1 MAGESPDKS
10 EQRKSSEGT
19 APGTSDPRLAVF
31 RSVPDPE
38 AGAVSG
44 SQSGDARLR
53 EAVAAWVAAA
63 DEPAGDPSGESAD
76 GPSDGSADG
85 SADGSSD
92 GKDPSGAGGAADA
105 AGAADTSGAE
115 GAEGAEGAAEEASKT
130 HVMAGT
136 PADTPETADEDE
148 SDSNAES
155 TGEGAQGA
163 SGAATA
169 SEAPQRAPEGA
180 GARTGASGGA
190 DAPAEA
196 DGDADSDD
204 APESAAIGTGGT
216 GTGGTTS
223 DTATGTTDA
232 KASEGAGSGSDAD
245 SGADADVDADD
256 AEAEADK
263 PAAKPAARAGAESDA
278 GGKAGADA
286 ESGAATAGTAAEDTP
301 GATSDAKPE
310 AKPDVANAKSASKGD
325 AKDAPKG
332 DGKDTPKG
340 DGKDTPKAD
349 GKDAPKTDGKG
360 TPKAGEKDTPKAD
373 DEADGEAVDQPTGIF
388 RVPSRP
394 VIDRPTTTLKR
405 STFVPLRPDDVPG
418 ERKKKPA
425 PVPSPAKPPAG
436 IPAASGTAGAT
447 GPTTAA
453 GAGAAQPGVVEPTRQ
468 LAMPPKPPLD
478 LLAELTNKPAP
489 PETPV
494 RTVVR
499 RFKIWTPLVILLLII
514 FAVVQAVRPLPD
526 PSLTLTAAPSY
537 SFGGS
542 KVTLPWPSEGQG
554 KISVAGLGTVDGF
567 GDEKPVPIAS
577 MAKSMTA
584 YLILQDHPMKPGA
597 KGASIPV
604 DATAEKEGHYD
615 KTGGESTLNTI
626 KKGDVLSEKDAL
638 SAIMI
643 PSANNVARLL
653 ARWDSGSEAV
663 FVKKMNDTAKKVGMT
678 NTKYTDP
685 SGLTASTVSTAADQ
699 VKLGQELV
707 KIPALMDIT
716 KLPSWTDPS
725 GKTWGNYNRLVPY
738 NGAIGMKTGSTTN
751 AGASLLFAAEQKVG
765 GTTQYIVGA
774 ILSQHKTPIID
785 TVNAVSKTALLAT
798 ESALTSRNVV
808 KKGEVVGYV
817 DDGLGG
823 QTPVVATRD
832 FEAAGWAGLKVDIK
846 IGNSKTIP
854 HSAKAGTV
862 VGQLTVGS
870 GPGKVSAPV
879 ALQKDLPEPGF
890 GAKLTRV
897 G

>member
-76 GPSDGSADG
+76 GPSDGS
-85 SADGSSD
+85 SD
-92 GKDPSGAGGAADA
+92 GKDPSGADGADGV
-105 AGAADTSGAE
+105 AGAADTSGAD

-130 HVMAGT
+130 HVMAGP

-169 SEAPQRAPEGA
+169 SEAPQSAPEGA

-196 DGDADSDD
+196 NGDADSDD

-232 KASEGAGSGSDAD
+232 KASEGAGSGSGSGSDAD
-245 SGADADVDADD
+245 SGADADVDAAD
-256 AEAEADK
+256 ADAEADK
-263 PAAKPAARAGAESDA
+263 PAAKPAARADAESDA
-278 GGKAGADA
+278 DGKTDADA
-286 ESGAATAGTAAEDTP
+286 EADAATADTTAGDTP

-310 AKPDVANAKSASKGD
+310 AEPDVANAKSAPKGD
-325 AKDAPKG
+325 AKDDAKAEA
-332 DGKDTPKG
+332 
-340 DGKDTPKAD
+340 KAD
-349 GKDAPKTDGKG
+349 AKADAKAEAKG
-360 TPKAGEKDTPKAD
+360 TPKADN
-373 DEADGEAVDQPTGIF
+373 EADGEAVDQPTGIF

-418 ERKKKPA
+418 ERKKQPA

-436 IPAASGTAGAT
+436 IPAASSTTSAT
-447 GPTTAA
+447 GPTATAA

-526 PSLTLTAAPSY
+526 PSLSLTAAPSY

-663 FVKKMNDTAKKVGMT
+663 FVKKMNDTAKKLGMT

>member
-76 GPSDGSADG
+76 GPS
-85 SADGSSD
+85 DGSSD

-325 AKDAPKG
+325 AKDA
-332 DGKDTPKG
+332 PKG

-663 FVKKMNDTAKKVGMT
+663 FVKKMNDTAKKLGMT

>member
-85 SADGSSD
+85 SSD

-105 AGAADTSGAE
+105 AGAADTSGAD
-115 GAEGAEGAAEEASKT
+115 GAEGAAEEASKT

-263 PAAKPAARAGAESDA
+263 PAAKPAARAGAELDA

-332 DGKDTPKG
+332 DGKDTPK
-340 DGKDTPKAD
+340 TD

-360 TPKAGEKDTPKAD
+360 TPKAGEKDAPKAD

-663 FVKKMNDTAKKVGMT
+663 FVKKMNDTAKKLGMT

>member
-38 AGAVSG
+38 ASAVSG

-63 DEPAGDPSGESAD
+63 DDPAD
-76 GPSDGSADG
+76 GQADG
-85 SADGSSD
+85 QDRAD
-92 GKDPSGAGGAADA
+92 AGGAADA
-105 AGAADTSGAE
+105 GHASGAAGAAGGSGE
-115 GAEGAEGAAEEASKT
+115 GGAADSSAT
-130 HVMAGT
+130 HVKLGT
-136 PADTPETADEDE
+136 PGDTPETADE
-148 SDSNAES
+148 SDADSDAGS

-163 SGAATA
+163 SGAV
-169 SEAPQRAPEGA
+169 SAPDAPKGAPESA
-180 GARTGASGGA
+180 EARTDASGGA
-190 DAPAEA
+190 SGPAEV
-196 DGDADSDD
+196 DGDVSSGD
-204 APESAAIGTGGT
+204 APEDTATGTGGT
-216 GTGGTTS
+216 GTDTT
-223 DTATGTTDA
+223 AGTTDA
-232 KASEGAGSGSDAD
+232 KSSDGAGSGSDAEAGTGED
-245 SGADADVDADD
+245 EGSGKGDAK
-256 AEAEADK
+256 AEPK
-263 PAAKPAARAGAESDA
+263 AES
-278 GGKAGADA
+278 KADA
-286 ESGAATAGTAAEDTP
+286 ESGAAADGDAEDAEAEA
-301 GATSDAKPE
+301 GADKPEPKPE
-310 AKPDVANAKSASKGD
+310 AKRDTKSDVANAKPAPKGD
-325 AKDAPKG
+325 AKSDAKEGDAEPAPKG
-332 DGKDTPKG
+332 DA
-340 DGKDTPKAD
+340 KAD
-349 GKDAPKTDGKG
+349 EKPAA
-360 TPKAGEKDTPKAD
+360 KAGSEP
-373 DEADGEAVDQPTGIF
+373 VDQPTGIF

-394 VIDRPTTTLKR
+394 VDQPTTTLKR

-418 ERKKKPA
+418 ERKKPA
-425 PVPSPAKPPAG
+425 PVPSPAKPPAEV
-436 IPAASGTAGAT
+436 PAASSGTG
-447 GPTTAA
+447 AA
-453 GAGAAQPGVVEPTRQ
+453 GAAGGAGGAGAVGGAGGTLPGIVEPTRQ
-468 LAMPPKPPLD
+468 QPLPPKPPLD

-489 PETPV
+489 PETPA

-499 RFKIWTPLVILLLII
+499 RFKIWTPLVVLLLIV

-526 PSLTLTAAPSY
+526 PTLTLTAAPSY

-542 KVTLPWPSEGQG
+542 KVSLPWPGEGQG
-554 KISVAGLGTVDGF
+554 MISVAGLGTVDSF
-567 GDEKPVPIAS
+567 GAEKPVPIAS

-584 YLILQDHPMKPGA
+584 YLIMQDHPMKPGA

-663 FVKKMNDTAKKVGMT
+663 FVKKMNDTAKKLGMT
-678 NTKYTDP
+678 HTKYTDP

-707 KIPALMDIT
+707 KMPALMDIT
-716 KLPSWTDPS
+716 RLPSWTDPS

-738 NGAIGMKTGSTTN
+738 NGSLGIKTGSTTN

-798 ESALTSRNVV
+798 ESALTAQNVV
-808 KKGEVVGYV
+808 KKGQVVGYV

-823 QTPVVATRD
+823 QTPVVATKN
-832 FEAAGWAGLKVDIK
+832 FEAAGWASLKVDIK
-846 IGNSKTIP
+846 IGSGKTIP

-862 VGQLTVGS
+862 VGELTVGS